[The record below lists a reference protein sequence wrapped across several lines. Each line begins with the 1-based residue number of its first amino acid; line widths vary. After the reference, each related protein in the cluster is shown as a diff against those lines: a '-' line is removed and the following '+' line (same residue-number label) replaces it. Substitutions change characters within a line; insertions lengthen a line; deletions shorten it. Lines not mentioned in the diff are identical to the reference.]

1 MGARKQS
8 TPQYGAR
15 VPHREKRDCIV
26 VVRPSGQCYLTL
38 PSADDD
44 SNLLVQ

>member
-15 VPHREKRDCIV
+15 VPHRAKKDCMVAADAMVSI
-26 VVRPSGQCYLTL
+26 YL
-38 PSADDD
+38 SREGER
-44 SNLLVQ
+44 